1 MSKDDAIEA
10 GLYQYIGEEIDVAYM
25 EELKK
30 QIIHPEI
37 IKEVADELK
46 IVYTPFHGTGNKPV
60 RRILLQARLCCS

>member
-1 MSKDDAIEA
+1 
-10 GLYQYIGEEIDVAYM
+10 M

-46 IVYTPFHGTGNKPV
+46 IVATPSHGTGNKPV
-60 RRILLQARLCCS
+60 RRILAELGFKHVYKKKIPGTGTSRSYIYDAVPGT